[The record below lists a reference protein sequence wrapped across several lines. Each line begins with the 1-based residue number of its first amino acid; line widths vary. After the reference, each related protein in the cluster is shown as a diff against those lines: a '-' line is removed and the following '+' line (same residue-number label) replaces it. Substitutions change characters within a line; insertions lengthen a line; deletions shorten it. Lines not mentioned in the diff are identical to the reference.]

1 MYGIWYMVNG
11 IWYMVFSVWLRVD
24 HGGEGDVL
32 ARDERQELV
41 VVYSIRYMVYG
52 IWYMVYSILVYG
64 ICYVVS

>member
-1 MYGIWYMVNG
+1 M
-11 IWYMVFSVWLRVD
+11 
-24 HGGEGDVL
+24 L

-52 IWYMVYSILVYG
+52 IRYMVYSILVYG